1 MRNHIIAAAAL
12 ALCLLTGCAG
22 RSVAQYLVVSSM
34 TVDCSSAPM
43 TVVLEI
49 AGEEQSDY
57 MPLQGDSYGAI
68 FAEAQR
74 RSGRQV

>member
-34 TVDCSSAPM
+34 AVDCSSAPI
-43 TVVLEI
+43 TAVLELP
-49 AGEEQSDY
+49 G
-57 MPLQGDSYGAI
+57 
-68 FAEAQR
+68 
-74 RSGRQV
+74 RSKTTT

>member
-1 MRNHIIAAAAL
+1 MKRICKHLTVLLL

-34 TVDCSSAPM
+34 AVDCSSAPM

-49 AGEEQSDY
+49 RR
-57 MPLQGDSYGAI
+57 
-68 FAEAQR
+68 QR
-74 RSGRQV
+74 MIIM